1 MGRLTTL
8 KPRVQTL
15 KPSGPRT
22 IAAGDDRIRGNSLQA
37 IRRRIFTRDCG
48 LCVCARCKAS
58 GAVKLAQ
65 VVDHRVPLW
74 AGGAESD
81 DNRASMSNECH
92 DLKTA
97 DEARMR
103 AAGAF
108 DPSVWVR

>member
-1 MGRLTTL
+1 MTRLKTL
-8 KPRVQTL
+8 RPRVQTL
-15 KPSGPRT
+15 GQSGPRT
-22 IAAGDDRIRGNSLQA
+22 AVAGDQRIRGNSLQA

-48 LCVCARCKAS
+48 LCVCAQCKAS

-74 AGGAESD
+74 AGGTETD
-81 DNRASMSNECH
+81 GNRQSMSEECH
-92 DLKTA
+92 ALKTD